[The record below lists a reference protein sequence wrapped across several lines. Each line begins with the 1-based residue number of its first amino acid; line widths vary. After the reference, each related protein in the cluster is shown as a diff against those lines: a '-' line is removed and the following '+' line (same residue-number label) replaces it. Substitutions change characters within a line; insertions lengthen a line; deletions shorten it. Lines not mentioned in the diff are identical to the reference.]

1 MNDTSQCAITSDAVE
16 PDFYAFSDSRDRD
29 VRNRLIERHL
39 GIAHHLAR
47 RYRYRGV
54 AEEDLVQVATIGL
67 LKAIERFDPER
78 GTAFVAFATPTILGE
93 LRRYFR
99 DSTWALRVPRQLQER
114 VLAVGAA
121 VGPLAQRLARS
132 PTPQE
137 IAHET
142 GLTEEEVLEALEA
155 GGAYGTTPLES
166 ATDAGYRTD
175 KTGTLA
181 DAPEQRPDLLVEQ
194 RLLASSLVAHLSD
207 REQYI
212 VDLRFARN
220 MTQSQIAE
228 CIGVS
233 QMHVSRLLSGALAK
247 MRAYAGDEG
256 ASV

>member
-1 MNDTSQCAITSDAVE
+1 M
-16 PDFYAFSDSRDRD
+16 
-29 VRNRLIERHL
+29 
-39 GIAHHLAR
+39 
-47 RYRYRGV
+47 
-54 AEEDLVQVATIGL
+54 
-67 LKAIERFDPER
+67 
-78 GTAFVAFATPTILGE
+78 AFATPTILGE

-142 GLTEEEVLEALEA
+142 GLTDEEVLEALEA
-155 GGAYGTTPLES
+155 GAAYGTTPLES
-166 ATDAGYRTD
+166 AADAGYRID

-181 DAPEQRPDLLVEQ
+181 DAPEQRPDQVVEQ
-194 RLLASSLVAHLSD
+194 RLLASSLLARLSD

-212 VDLRFARN
+212 VDLRFARS

-228 CIGVS
+228 LIGVS
-233 QMHVSRLLSGALAK
+233 QMHVSRLLSAALAK
-247 MRAYAGDEG
+247 MREHAGEEG
-256 ASV
+256 VSA

>member
-1 MNDTSQCAITSDAVE
+1 MNDTSQCAMTSGAVE
-16 PDFYAFSDSRDRD
+16 SDFYTFCDSRDRD

-121 VGPLAQRLARS
+121 VGPLAQQLARS

-137 IAHET
+137 IAHGT

-166 ATDAGYRTD
+166 AADSGYRID

-181 DAPEQRPDLLVEQ
+181 DAPEQRPDQLVEQ

-228 CIGVS
+228 RIGVS

-247 MRAYAGDEG
+247 MREHAGEEG